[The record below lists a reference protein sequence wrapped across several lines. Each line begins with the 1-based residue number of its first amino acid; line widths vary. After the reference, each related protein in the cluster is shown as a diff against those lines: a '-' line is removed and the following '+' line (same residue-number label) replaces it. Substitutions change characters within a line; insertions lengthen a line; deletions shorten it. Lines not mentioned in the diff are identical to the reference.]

1 MDFVD
6 EEDDAAFRLCH
17 LVDDALQTFLKLTLI
32 LRTSHQRTHV
42 EGVELFVLQVLGHI
56 TPYNTTSQA
65 FHDGGLTR
73 TWFTDQNGVV
83 LCTTAQDLQEPT
95 DLIITTDHGV
105 KFALTGEIDQVLRVF
120 LQ

>member
-1 MDFVD
+1 MDLID
-6 EEDDAAFRLCH
+6 EEDDPSFGFRH
-17 LVDDALQTFLKLTLI
+17 LVDDAFQALLELTLI
-32 LRTSHQRTHV
+32 FRTCHEGTHI

-56 TPYNTTSQA
+56 SPYNTTSQA

-95 DLIITTDHGV
+95 DLIITTDHRV
-105 KFALTGEIDQVLRVF
+105 KFALTGEIDEVLRIL